1 MFAFICFCCLSA
13 FVMSEAAAQ
22 QVYVLNIDTC
32 FAMAKKNIPLSKQ
45 YTWIDR
51 SEEYAVENINKG
63 LLPRVNLI
71 GQATYQSDVTQITI
85 PLPNIET
92 PTLPKGQYKI
102 YGEVQQPITDL
113 ITIKEQRKWVAA
125 NAAVE
130 TQKVE
135 VEMYKLRERIN
146 QLYFGILLIDEQM
159 KQLALLA
166 SDIQSGIDKTD
177 VSIKNGT
184 AIKSNL
190 DNLQAELL
198 TTNQRVEE
206 LQAGRK
212 AFVDM
217 LSYYIG
223 VPISENTKFEI
234 PITRVNA
241 ATINRPELKLFELQ
255 KTTFDL
261 QNDLVEAKKLPRFS
275 VFVQGGI
282 GRPALNILK
291 EEAQGYYI
299 AGLRFNWDLSSF
311 YTNNREKQINAL
323 NQKQIETQREMFLF
337 NTNLSLSQ
345 QNAEIAKIQALMKT
359 DNQII
364 ALRESVKRTTKIQLE
379 NGTATANDYLIALN
393 AEDKAR
399 QNLIVHQMQLLM
411 AQYNYLNTT
420 GN

>member
-32 FAMAKKNIPLSKQ
+32 FAMAKRNVPLSKQ
-45 YTWIDR
+45 YGWIDK
-51 SEEYAVENINKG
+51 SEEYTVENINKG

-135 VEMYKLRERIN
+135 VEMYKLRERVN

-166 SDIQSGIDKTD
+166 NDIQSGIDKTD

-184 AIKSNL
+184 AIKSSL
-190 DNLQAELL
+190 ENLQAELIA
-198 TTNQRVEE
+198 TNQRVIE
-206 LQAGRK
+206 LQSNRQ

-217 LSYYIG
+217 LAYLIG
-223 VPISENTKFEI
+223 LPIAKNTKFEI
-234 PITRVNA
+234 PITRVSSA
-241 ATINRPELKLFELQ
+241 AINRPELKLFELQ

-379 NGTATANDYLIALN
+379 NGTATANDYLIAVN